1 MAGGSGTRFWPE
13 SRKKRP
19 KQLLQIISDKTMVR
33 ATAERILPEISF
45 DRIMVVT
52 TEVYAEEIKREL
64 PEVSHNMIVAEPQGR
79 NTAPCIGLAAYKIA
93 KQDPDAVLI
102 ILPADHLIA
111 NEEAFLKALRA
122 AYQAASSNDYL
133 ITFGIVPSC
142 PETGYGYIEL
152 GREISGIG
160 SERLFHVKSFVEK
173 PDLVTAKRYLAGG
186 NYLWNSG
193 MFVWKAATVMEALKR
208 FKPESYEGLKK
219 IQDAWGTDRQQAVL
233 AEVYPTLP
241 KTSVDYALMEPAS
254 KAKDRQLSV
263 CTVLMDLKWLD
274 VGSWPSF
281 GETINADA
289 QKNRT
294 AGGAHGGKAVIANS
308 TGNLIVNPVAG
319 HTVALLGCK
328 DLIVVHTP
336 DATLVMPR
344 ERAEELKEL
353 HGKVEDGLK

>member
-79 NTAPCIGLAAYKIA
+79 NTAPCIALGAYKIA
-93 KQDPDAVLI
+93 KQDPEAVLI

-111 NEEAFLKALRA
+111 NEEAFLNALRA

-193 MFVWKAATVMEALKR
+193 MFVWKASTIIASFEEHLPSISRAMESILPALNTPHE
-208 FKPESYEGLKK
+208 PEAIREIYET
-219 IQDAWGTDRQQAVL
+219 IESV
-233 AEVYPTLP
+233 
-241 KTSVDYALMEPAS
+241 SVDYGIME
-254 KAKDRQLSV
+254 KANNAVVIRSDIA
-263 CTVLMDLKWLD
+263 WND
-274 VGSWPSF
+274 VGSWSSLADVWDTDN
-281 GETINADA
+281 ENNAC
-289 QKNRT
+289 R
-294 AGGAHGGKAVIANS
+294 GKVLCVRSKECVVLSPHKVAV
-308 TGNLIVNPVAG
+308 
-319 HTVALLGCK
+319 LLGVEG
-328 DLIVVHTP
+328 LVIVDTP
-336 DATLVMPR
+336 DAILVCR
-344 ERAEELKEL
+344 KDSCQDIKILQELL
-353 HGKVEDGLK
+353 VQHGYEDLL